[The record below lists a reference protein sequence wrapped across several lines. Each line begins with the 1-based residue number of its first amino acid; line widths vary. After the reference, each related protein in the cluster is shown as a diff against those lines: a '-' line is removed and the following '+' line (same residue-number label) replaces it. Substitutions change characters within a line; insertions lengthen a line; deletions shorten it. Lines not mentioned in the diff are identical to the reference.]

1 MASNS
6 AYGSYNDLVLEVA
19 GARSQTVVNW
29 DLEYVC
35 WSTFLQFK
43 SQSNFSSGDSQ
54 SFSAEQQKK
63 VYDDAVAG
71 HPNTLLSLQHEVY
84 GQYSSF
90 YTHTAPYL
98 SFYRLFSVSIN
109 SSILETSFQPT
120 KFFCSLIVTT
130 YYHTRFRFYKALD
143 TSWSLSQNAW
153 VRNPIRVLVLQ
164 RNVMCVFT
172 SSHRYT
178 CAILISRSRRPGSAS
193 RVRLLV
199 FPDVVNIP
207 IVVLPITHER

>member
-1 MASNS
+1 MLVDPLFFDLNLSRTLVQGTRNLS
-6 AYGSYNDLVLEVA
+6 RLINRRRYTMTPSLVILIPSYHCNM
-19 GARSQTVVNW
+19 RCTVSI
-29 DLEYVC
+29 LHFTP
-35 WSTFLQFK
+35 S
-43 SQSNFSSGDSQ
+43 
-54 SFSAEQQKK
+54 
-63 VYDDAVAG
+63 
-71 HPNTLLSLQHEVY
+71 
-84 GQYSSF
+84 
-90 YTHTAPYL
+90 TAPYL

-120 KFFCSLIVTT
+120 KLLFSLIVTT

-164 RNVMCVFT
+164 LNVMCVFT